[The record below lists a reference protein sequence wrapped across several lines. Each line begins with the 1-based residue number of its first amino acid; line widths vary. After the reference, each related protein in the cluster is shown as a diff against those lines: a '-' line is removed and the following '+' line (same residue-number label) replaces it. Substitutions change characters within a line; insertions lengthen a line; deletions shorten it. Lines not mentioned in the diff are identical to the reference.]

1 LQHEV
6 EERYRLLFDHM
17 LDGFAY
23 YEIILNGD
31 GQAVDYRFLG
41 LNDAFERLTGIQRED
56 VLGKTVTQ
64 VLPEIREDNFD
75 WIGVYG
81 NVALTGQGVTFESY
95 SSNQDRWYAI
105 SAHCP
110 RRGYFATILQDIS
123 ERKRAEKEL
132 EEYRE
137 RLEELVRERTRKLE
151 EAQAELV
158 RQARLSA
165 LGQLMAV
172 VSHEVRNPL
181 NTVRVAL
188 FSMGDIIRRG
198 DEERARRTLDLAE
211 RNIVRCNNIISE
223 LLDYTR
229 CRTLD
234 RQLTRVDVW
243 LDAVLNELQSP
254 LMGQVIPGDIVCAR
268 DLNSGA
274 QLAIDREHLRRAVV
288 NVVQN
293 AVHALEDATLG
304 QAQDDE
310 SNDEESQKRLSVSTR
325 VVRDG
330 ELFRLEIIVSDTGP
344 GIPGD
349 ELEKVFEPFFSTK
362 SFGVGLGLPIVASIL
377 EQHGGGVSIESQVG
391 QGTGVTLWLPVE
403 GGGQESGELGTGAR

>member
-1 LQHEV
+1 
-6 EERYRLLFDHM
+6 M

-23 YEIILNGD
+23 YEIILD
-31 GQAVDYRFLG
+31 EQGQAVDYRFLG
-41 LNDAFERLTGIQRED
+41 LNAAFEELTGLKRKA

-64 VLPEIREDNFD
+64 VLPEIREDDFD

-95 SSNQDRWYAI
+95 SKSLDRWYAI

-123 ERKRAEKEL
+123 ERKRAENEL
-132 EEYRE
+132 EKYRK
-137 RLEELVRERTRKLE
+137 RLEELVHERTRELE

-181 NTVRVAL
+181 NTVRAAL
-188 FSMGDIIRRG
+188 FSIGDAARRG
-198 DEERARRTLDLAE
+198 DVEQAERTLKLAE
-211 RNIVRCNNIISE
+211 RNIMRCNSIISE

-229 CRTLD
+229 RRTLN

-254 LMGQVIPGDIVCAR
+254 LMAQVIPEGMVCAR
-268 DLNSGA
+268 DLNSDA

-293 AVHALEDATLG
+293 AVHALEDATLRQDATLG
-304 QAQDDE
+304 QAQGDRSDDE
-310 SNDEESQKRLSVSTR
+310 EFQNRLSVSTR
-325 VVRDG
+325 VVSKG
-330 ELFRLEIIVSDTGP
+330 ALSRLEIIVSDTGP

-349 ELEKVFEPFFSTK
+349 ELERVFEPFFSTR
-362 SFGVGLGLPIVASIL
+362 SFGVGLGLPIVESIL

-391 QGTGVTLWLPVE
+391 RGTDVTLWLPME
-403 GGGQESGELGTGAR
+403 GREVGN